1 MNGFEILLID
11 VVFRNASAEMFVV
24 VVAVVV
30 AVAVAVAVAVV
41 AVAAV
46 VAQVPWRGR
55 PIRQRIV
62 PPPRGVRRR

>member
-1 MNGFEILLID
+1 LGLNGFEILLID

-30 AVAVAVAVAVV
+30 AVAVVAV
-41 AVAAV
+41 VAAV